1 MKEKIKTFT
10 LLARYNLKIIFGGK
24 FVWFL
29 LVAALFF
36 VYLLFQQAY
45 DGVAPSESIVY
56 RQLLFP
62 ALLLV
67 FYPTV
72 YGISNDHEA
81 KILEI
86 LFSIPNYM
94 YKVWLLRLFFVMIE
108 TFLILLLLSVLADVL
123 FCPIY
128 IFEMTTHLIAPV
140 TFFAALAFLLSTI
153 VKGGNGT
160 AVLFIFLIV
169 VLMIIGQIFDTTMW
183 NVFIDPYLERDSI
196 HPAVW
201 ETTMVNSRLFLY
213 VSSFAFVLISLM
225 NLQSRERML

>member
-1 MKEKIKTFT
+1 MEKIKTYA

-62 ALLLV
+62 ALLLI

-108 TFLILLLLSVLADVL
+108 TFLILLLLSALADVL
-123 FCPIY
+123 FAPIY
-128 IFEMTTHLIAPV
+128 IFEMTAHLIAPV
-140 TFFAALAFLLSTI
+140 TFFGTLAFLLSTI

-160 AVLFIFLIV
+160 AVLFIVLIV
-169 VLMIIGQIFDTTMW
+169 VLMILGQMFDTTMW

-201 ETTMVNSRLFLY
+201 ETTLVNSRLFLY

-225 NLQSRERML
+225 NLQQREKML